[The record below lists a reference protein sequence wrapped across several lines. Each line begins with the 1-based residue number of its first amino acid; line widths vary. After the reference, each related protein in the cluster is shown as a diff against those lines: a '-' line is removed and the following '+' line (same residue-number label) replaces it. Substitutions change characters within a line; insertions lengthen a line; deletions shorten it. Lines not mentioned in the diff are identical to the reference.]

1 MGGGV
6 DLFLETAVGFRVRHE
21 VVENAGQ
28 SDGGGITP
36 GSDVGLAYG
45 EQIVFGYLG
54 GILLVGVEDLAHNI
68 GRTVAGAVIGIL

>member
-1 MGGGV
+1 
-6 DLFLETAVGFRVRHE
+6 
-21 VVENAGQ
+21 
-28 SDGGGITP
+28 
-36 GSDVGLAYG
+36 LAYG